1 MAAFTEIDDGAQSD
15 SNSNTKW
22 KPGGRG
28 RPPKSTKPPA
38 TLPGKFDSITQDIPE
53 PGEGVGGDDAGQYA
67 HRPGAPVPPDA
78 YTLRRNP
85 ATYPRRENGLPI
97 PLYRVTRTEDDLHN
111 YLAAMRPEDWGHCEM
126 YVYKYYPRAKPIPG
140 EPSYIDKIS
149 QGPVDLLKFIET
161 YGSGVYGFTLNDAN
175 VQGNRRTAMYAKLEL
190 SRDHIPE
197 MYDLETLDIDHKHNR
212 QLVARLQRDGILDNK
227 GEKMANDTAGMAQVV
242 DKLTNAL
249 LEANKNNNRPAPA
262 PAPDPNAQAMAQ
274 VQAKTIEMLGDANK
288 AALTAATAGNKS
300 GGMDETLKLMTTLMG
315 FMKPPD
321 TSPMLALMMEELKSN
336 REATKQAAEA
346 AEKERQRN
354 HELQMKA
361 LEQKATAAD
370 PLAQVETFMKI
381 KDIFGGGGEPSQP
394 RNWKEQGLAML
405 GEHLPQILNVGA
417 ALVQNIGRPNPV
429 TAGMVGGQG
438 QPQTIDAQPLAPALN
453 PGMVAQPAQAQ
464 APASSA
470 AGANGEP
477 NPAADPNLTPEQRLQ
492 IQRIQ
497 VLQNQL
503 MEHGGFLVKAIKK
516 GQTGYQFAE
525 FLIAGTDE
533 LTYARARGYSRDE
546 WLTAI
551 FSFPQLQQEFA
562 GAEATVAQFIEE
574 FLDFGNGEDD
584 GDGDGDG
591 DDDDNTPP
599 APKSTPGKP
608 QPPAPTPITAGGPN
622 AQAPSRSRTG
632 KGKV

>member
-1 MAAFTEIDDGAQSD
+1 MAAFTEIDDGAQAGP
-15 SNSNTKW
+15 NSNTKW

-28 RPPKSTKPPA
+28 RPPKSAAKSTQPSGN
-38 TLPGKFDSITQDIPE
+38 LPGKLADPND
-53 PGEGVGGDDAGQYA
+53 GDDDDSGIGSGEYEQ
-67 HRPGAPVPPDA
+67 RPGAPIPPDA

-126 YVYKYYPRAKPIPG
+126 YVYIYYPRRRPHT
-140 EPSYIDKIS
+140 YIDKIS
-149 QGPVDLLKFIET
+149 QGPVDLLKLIEEF
-161 YGSGVYGFTLNDAN
+161 GSGVYGFTLNDCN

-190 SRDHIPE
+190 AREDIPEKWDLATLDRDHK
-197 MYDLETLDIDHKHNR
+197 DNAK
-212 QLVARLQRDGILDNK
+212 LVARLQRDGILDSK
-227 GEKMANDTAGMAQVV
+227 GEIMANDGANMAQVV

-249 LEANKNNNRPAPA
+249 LESNKNNNRPAPVA
-262 PAPDPNAQAMAQ
+262 AVDPNAAAMAA
-274 VQAKTIEMLGDANK
+274 VHKATVEMLGDANK
-288 AALTAATAGNKS
+288 VAIAAATAGNKS
-300 GGMDETLKLMTTLMG
+300 GGMDETLKLVTMLLG
-315 FMKPPD
+315 ALKPPD
-321 TSPMLALMMEELKSN
+321 NSPMLTLMMEELKSN
-336 REATKQAAEA
+336 REATKLAAEA

-429 TAGMVGGQG
+429 TAGMVGGQQG
-438 QPQTIDAQPLAPALN
+438 QGQTIDAQPMAPALTPGQPQPQPN
-453 PGMVAQPAQAQ
+453 PQAGGGNGD
-464 APASSA
+464 PNSA
-470 AGANGEP
+470 NAP
-477 NPAADPNLTPEQRLQ
+477 NPAADPSLTPEQREQ
-492 IQRIQ
+492 IRRIQ
-497 VLQNQL
+497 ILQNQL
-503 MEHGGFLVKAIKK
+503 MEHGGHLVRAIKR

-584 GDGDGDG
+584 GEGDVDDG
-591 DDDDNTPP
+591 DNTPTP
-599 APKSTPGKP
+599 TAPKPGPGKP
-608 QPPAPTPITAGGPN
+608 QPPAPTPITAGGPH

-632 KGKV
+632 KGKA